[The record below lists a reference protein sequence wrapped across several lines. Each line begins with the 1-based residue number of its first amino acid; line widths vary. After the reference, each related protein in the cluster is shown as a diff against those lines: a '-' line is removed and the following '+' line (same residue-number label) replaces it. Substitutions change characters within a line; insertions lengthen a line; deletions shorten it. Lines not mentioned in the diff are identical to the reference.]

1 MSEGDVRDQILDE
14 EHLRLLSIGY
24 WVSAGSTAFF
34 SLFGL
39 MHMGMGV
46 FFTFVPSTH
55 GKDDLPSGV
64 GWMFAAFGFVGFTI
78 MIGLA
83 ILKVRVAQCLKRRRS
98 RTFCLVMAG
107 LCCLGLPYGTVLG
120 VFTFLVMAR
129 PSVKRLFE
137 SG

>member
-1 MSEGDVRDQILDE
+1 
-14 EHLRLLSIGY
+14 LLGI
-24 WVSAGSTAFF
+24 
-34 SLFGL
+34 
-39 MHMGMGV
+39 GV

-55 GKDDLPSGV
+55 GKDDLPPGL
-64 GWMFAAFGFVGFTI
+64 GWVFAGIGFVGFTI

-83 ILKVRVAQCLKRRRS
+83 VLKVRVAQCLKRRHS
-98 RTFCLVMAG
+98 RTFCMVMAG
-107 LCCLGLPYGTVLG
+107 ILCLGVPYGTLLG